1 MPPNFKIAKLPP
13 LSLDHYRVDALAIVD
28 DAVNILDIIVNQWK
42 SIILPLLD
50 SSRPNSLASVTISES
65 QELHYER

>member
-1 MPPNFKIAKLPP
+1 MFGI
-13 LSLDHYRVDALAIVD
+13 DHYRVDALAIVD